1 MHNTA
6 KKLFPSDKIRNLLDK
21 YAQEYDKED
30 FIKDDPVQFI
40 HLYEKQQDIEIA
52 GFIAS
57 IFAYGKRELFIK
69 RLKTFLKK
77 ERKLSEFIKYFDEN
91 DEVLKNFN
99 YRFSKGVDFIQILK
113 ILQKL
118 EKEKESLESLFR
130 FYYEKTH
137 DIVGMFSGVTDYFYS
152 NVTMDIT
159 QGYYHLLPDARK
171 GGAIKRMNMMLR
183 WFVRKSPVD
192 VGIWTFI
199 DKSELIIPLDVHV
212 GNISRQIG
220 LLTRK
225 NNDMKSAMEI
235 TKNLRKFDEKDPIK
249 YDFALFGLGVN
260 GFSLQKSEE
269 IINI

>member
-1 MHNTA
+1 MFNTA
-6 KKLFPSDKIRNLLDK
+6 EKLFQNDKVKNLLNNYTEK
-21 YAQEYDKED
+21 YDTTD
-30 FIKDDPVQFI
+30 FIKDDPVQFV
-40 HLYEKQQDIEIA
+40 HLYQKPENIEIA

-57 IFAYGKRELFIK
+57 MFAYGKRELFI
-69 RLKTFLKK
+69 RQLKTFLTKDK
-77 ERKLSEFIKYFDEN
+77 DLNEFIKDFDEN
-91 DEVLKNFN
+91 DEILKNFN

-118 EKEKESLESLFR
+118 QGEKESLKSLFK
-130 FYYEKTH
+130 YHYEQTH
-137 DIVGMFSGVTDYFYS
+137 DIIKMLSGITEYFYS
-152 NVTMDIT
+152 NVKMDIT
-159 QGYYHLLPDARK
+159 QGFYHLLPNPKK

-192 VGIWTFI
+192 VGIWDFI

-212 GNISRQIG
+212 GNISRKIG

-235 TKNLRKFDEKDPIK
+235 TKNLRILDKNDPTK

-260 GFSLQKSEE
+260 GVELTIKKNVQ
-269 IINI
+269 